1 MSRLSLC
8 LALCAVLCGVGL
20 FSGEYIRYALGLVAI
35 NAMVVLSL
43 DVLLGR
49 LGLISIGHAGF
60 VAIGAYTSAV
70 LQQAGWP
77 FLLTIP
83 AAGGLATLCGIL
95 LGLPSMRLAGFYLAV
110 ATLAFGSVIEQLIRW
125 MTPITGGVF
134 GLAVNTPTFFGLTL
148 DSAGYFALLC
158 VALAIFIVAAE
169 RLSASV
175 AGRAM
180 QALKTSEPA
189 AESIGINLVG
199 TKLLGFAISGFGAG
213 GAGALYGP
221 LVGFLG
227 PEHFTFMASVSYVAM
242 SVLGGAGTLGSLL
255 GAAVVTAVPEVFAGL
270 QDYSSLI
277 WGVAMLL
284 ILLVSP
290 AGLSHVN
297 LRRFRLSHR
306 AAP

>member
-1 MSRLSLC
+1 
-8 LALCAVLCGVGL
+8 LCGVGL
-20 FSGEYIRYALGLVAI
+20 FCGEYIRYALGLVAI

-95 LGLPSMRLAGFYLAV
+95 LGLPSMRLAGFYLAI

-213 GAGALYGP
+213 VAGALYGP

>member
-1 MSRLSLC
+1 
-8 LALCAVLCGVGL
+8 
-20 FSGEYIRYALGLVAI
+20 
-35 NAMVVLSL
+35 
-43 DVLLGR
+43 
-49 LGLISIGHAGF
+49 
-60 VAIGAYTSAV
+60 
-70 LQQAGWP
+70 
-77 FLLTIP
+77 
-83 AAGGLATLCGIL
+83 
-95 LGLPSMRLAGFYLAV
+95 
-110 ATLAFGSVIEQLIRW
+110 LAFGSVIEQLIRW

-213 GAGALYGP
+213 VAGALYGP

-255 GAAVVTAVPEVFAGL
+255 GAAVVTAVPEVFGGL

-306 AAP
+306 VAP